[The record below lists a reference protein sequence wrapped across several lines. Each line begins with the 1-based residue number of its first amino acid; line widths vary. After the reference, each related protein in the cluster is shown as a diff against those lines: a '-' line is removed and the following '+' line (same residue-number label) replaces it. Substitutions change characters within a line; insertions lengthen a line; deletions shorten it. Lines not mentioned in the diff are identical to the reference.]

1 VTPSNPSTRTSSG
14 RARGT
19 VTTVLAKWKVTN
31 PMAIAADAASA
42 PAIVAASRSDG
53 VTACLRESATVKL

>member
-1 VTPSNPSTRTSSG
+1 
-14 RARGT
+14 